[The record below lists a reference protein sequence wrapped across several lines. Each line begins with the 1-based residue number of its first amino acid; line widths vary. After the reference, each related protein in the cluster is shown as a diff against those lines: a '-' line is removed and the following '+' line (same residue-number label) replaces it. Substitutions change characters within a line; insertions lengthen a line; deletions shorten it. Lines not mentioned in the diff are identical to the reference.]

1 MKKTVITI
9 FALFSAA
16 VLLFSG
22 CSKNK
27 DTLMDDGKTTTAQ
40 NTTVRVTDRET
51 TTLMRDDAGEPE
63 STSLKSALGD
73 AAGDAAEGAG
83 EIIGDMGDAAERAGD
98 KINDALR

>member
-1 MKKTVITI
+1 MTKKII
-9 FALFSAA
+9 GALALFSAML
-16 VLLFSG
+16 LLFAG